1 MMRFLKIFIISFFGF
16 MALVVM
22 NAHANEDDLI
32 KLMKSGGHILM
43 IRHAYAPG
51 SGDPANFKIGDC
63 ATQRNLDDRGRSQAR
78 AIGDWLRSKG
88 IKDAKIYS
96 SQWCR
101 CLETATL
108 LGLGPVAELPAL
120 DSFYGKPQNRE
131 PDIKALRSFIATLPA
146 DGELIIFVTHY
157 VTILE
162 ITGEGVSPGEGVV
175 LKIKEGGAFD
185 VLGSLSFQL

>member
-1 MMRFLKIFIISFFGF
+1 MRFFKIFIIGFFGF

-63 ATQRNLDDRGRSQAR
+63 VTQRNLDDRGRSQAR

-162 ITGEGVSPGEGVV
+162 VTGEGVSPGEGVV

>member
-1 MMRFLKIFIISFFGF
+1 MRFFKIFIISLFGF

-32 KLMKSGGHILM
+32 KLMKSGGHIVM

-175 LKIKEGGAFD
+175 LKIKEGGAYD

>member
-175 LKIKEGGAFD
+175 LKIKEGGAYD

>member
-1 MMRFLKIFIISFFGF
+1 MRFFKIFIIGFFGF
-16 MALVVM
+16 MALAVM
-22 NAHANEDDLI
+22 NAHANDDDLI

-120 DSFYGKPQNRE
+120 DSFYGSR
-131 PDIKALRSFIATLPA
+131 
-146 DGELIIFVTHY
+146 H
-157 VTILE
+157 
-162 ITGEGVSPGEGVV
+162 
-175 LKIKEGGAFD
+175 
-185 VLGSLSFQL
+185 

>member
-1 MMRFLKIFIISFFGF
+1 

-63 ATQRNLDDRGRSQAR
+63 VTQRNLDDRGRSQAR

-175 LKIKEGGAFD
+175 LKIKEGGAYD

>member
-1 MMRFLKIFIISFFGF
+1 MMRLLKIFKISFFGL
-16 MALVVM
+16 MAIAVM
-22 NAHANEDDLI
+22 NAHADQGDLI

-63 ATQRNLDDRGRSQAR
+63 ATQRNLNNRGRNQAR
-78 AIGDWLRSKG
+78 AIGEWLRSKG
-88 IKDAKIYS
+88 IKDAKVYS

-101 CLETATL
+101 CQETATL

-120 DSFYGKPQNRE
+120 NSFYGMPQNRE
-131 PDIKALRSFIATLPA
+131 PNIKTLRSFIANLPA
-146 DGELIIFVTHY
+146 DGELIIFVTHF

-162 ITGEGVSPGEGVV
+162 IAGEGASPGDGVV
-175 LKIKEGGAFD
+175 LKLKVGGAYD
-185 VLGSLSFQL
+185 VLGSLSYVF

>member
-1 MMRFLKIFIISFFGF
+1 MRFFKIFIIGFFGF
-16 MALVVM
+16 MALAVM
-22 NAHANEDDLI
+22 NAHANDDDLI

-131 PDIKALRSFIATLPA
+131 PDIKALRSFIATLPD

-157 VTILE
+157 VNILE

-175 LKIKEGGAFD
+175 LKIKEGGAYD
-185 VLGSLSFQL
+185 VLGILSFQL

>member
-1 MMRFLKIFIISFFGF
+1 MRFFKIFIISLFGF

-175 LKIKEGGAFD
+175 LKIKEGGAYD

>member
-1 MMRFLKIFIISFFGF
+1 MMRFFKIFIIGFFGF

-175 LKIKEGGAFD
+175 LKIKEGGAYD